1 MGHKANVTWVDESFE
16 DIKQLFVR
24 DSRWQLVPNFKS
36 KYTSSTNRSER
47 WENCQNAGNERKQW
61 DHGWELHNPNL
72 LAASPSPRC
81 TLTSQGITNFPAT
94 STRPWFD
101 IVPQPCVKLY
111 RSSEVLSA
119 RKVSRRG
126 TFPPEPGS
134 SFSAAFWAALWFFL
148 DLCKCRTRTRE
159 IKGPLP
165 RFSN

>member
-119 RKVSRRG
+119 KESQPQRN
-126 TFPPEPGS
+126 FPPRARIKFLCGFLS
-134 SFSAAFWAALWFFL
+134 SSVIFL
-148 DLCKCRTRTRE
+148 
-159 IKGPLP
+159 
-165 RFSN
+165 RFM